1 MPYAKY
7 AIFKIELNKYKTEA
21 HLKGFVCILVTCVL
35 YSILC
40 I

>member
-21 HLKGFVCILVTCVL
+21 HLKGFVCILVL